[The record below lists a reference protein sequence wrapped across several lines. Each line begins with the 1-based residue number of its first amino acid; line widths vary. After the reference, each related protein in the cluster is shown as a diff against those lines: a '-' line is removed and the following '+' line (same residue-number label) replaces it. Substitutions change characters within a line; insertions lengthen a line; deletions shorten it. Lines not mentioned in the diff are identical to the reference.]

1 MSAWPSLRS
10 AATARPSRRLHLLGD
25 LPFGHRAAARPDAD
39 STAAL
44 VSALRCGSRGANL
57 LPPSGRETIRAANHR
72 DAAAETANESATRY
86 LTRTDF

>member
-25 LPFGHRAAARPDAD
+25 LPFGHRAAARPGAD

-44 VSALRCGSRGANL
+44 VSVPRCGSRGANL
-57 LPPSGRETIRAANHR
+57 LPPFGRETIRAANCW
-72 DAAAETANESATRY
+72 ESAARNCY
-86 LTRTDF
+86 GDGDFAYALLR

>member
-10 AATARPSRRLHLLGD
+10 AATARRNRRLHLLGD

-44 VSALRCGSRGANL
+44 VSALRSGSRGANL
-57 LPPSGRETIRAANHR
+57 LPPSGRETIRAANHGH
-72 DAAAETANESATRY
+72 AAAETANESATRY